1 MFKKIMSFML
11 AVMMIMSVAVMATSA
26 AQVEIADN
34 SAEAVAQVAADAA
47 ADTGADGGAETGAAN
62 TISFNLSSTTWNNST
77 YVSFHIWE
85 YGQDPFYAWGSKKEK
100 GKDAGNGI
108 WTYDL
113 DAAGIT
119 IESGKQYC
127 VIFYNNNLMQTYDLL
142 FDASCIGDTAACT
155 GVEYENPVDS
165 NKKGLAAFWGKA
177 DKSVCG
183 PVLCISSIGNV
194 VGDCLPASASKQT
207 MFETFL
213 KDTLTNAKTF
223 SGKDD
228 QAIIDDTAAALGLKI
243 GNVEEAIKNS
253 GVKVEWKADKS
264 SLAEG
269 TDDSAKDTGSGN
281 SGGGSGSG
289 SGTGTDSGS
298 GSGTGTATGSGS
310 GSSSTKTG
318 SGSSTQTGQESTV
331 LFIMFAVMI
340 AAGAVIVIAKKR
352 DRA

>member
-1 MFKKIMSFML
+1 MFKKIMSVML

-34 SAEAVAQVAADAA
+34 SAEAIAEVAADAA

-119 IESGKQYC
+119 IESGKQYA

-142 FDASCIGDTAACT
+142 FDTSCIGDTAACT

-213 KDTLTNAKTF
+213 KDTLQNAKTF

-253 GVKVEWKADKS
+253 GVKVEWDAKKS

-269 TDDSAKDTGSGN
+269 TDESVKQQGDGKKEDTAN
-281 SGGGSGSG
+281 PTEGGSTTTTTT
-289 SGTGTDSGS
+289 TG
-298 GSGTGTATGSGS
+298 
-310 GSSSTKTG
+310 GSSSSKTG

-331 LFIMFAVMI
+331 LFIMFAVML
-340 AAGAVIVIAKKR
+340 AAGVVIVIAKKR